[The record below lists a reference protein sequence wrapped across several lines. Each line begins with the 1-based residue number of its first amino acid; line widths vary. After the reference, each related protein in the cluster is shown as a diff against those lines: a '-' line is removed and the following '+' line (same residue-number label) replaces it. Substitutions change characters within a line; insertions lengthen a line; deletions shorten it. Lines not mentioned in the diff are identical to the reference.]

1 MKTSWKSVYLMIPMV
16 IFGTLPALSQ
26 CNGISQ
32 SMSFDTVMIGT
43 GNSSHLITLSQFD
56 PSIGTL
62 YATNINST
70 ISVNYGFSLGNILDT
85 PVNFSVTVGR
95 YDSFYSSALSAPH
108 ANLVNTRLGSY
119 LLNPGDTITEAPSDI
134 LYRYQ
139 INDSIISD
147 IAPFLGTNTIQF
159 KYRPITYTNLTG
171 SELYYYS
178 ASASDTVH
186 FTITYYYCSNTVLAN
201 QIGSFSAQKEGSQV
215 RLIWNSPASQ
225 SGMNFEVEEGTGSN
239 LLNPVALVA
248 AETDDS
254 VYSYNYFLSPNDQGM
269 LYFRLKII
277 SSTGQVS
284 YSEIRI
290 VDVSITSVNGQFAVY
305 PNPNA
310 GHLNISFPD
319 QGDWSIGI
327 YAVTG
332 NLIEFSKAFHCTQTV
347 VDLPAGLSS
356 GVYFI
361 RACNIE
367 TGEKINQSI
376 LYKH

>member
-1 MKTSWKSVYLMIPMV
+1 
-16 IFGTLPALSQ
+16 
-26 CNGISQ
+26 
-32 SMSFDTVMIGT
+32 
-43 GNSSHLITLSQFD
+43 
-56 PSIGTL
+56 
-62 YATNINST
+62 
-70 ISVNYGFSLGNILDT
+70 LGNILDT